1 MHVLVFPAPL
11 EVAPEALVPTFS
23 KLLGALGRALL
34 MPLLVVA
41 LVGCPR
47 HSGPDTTLPLVTTE
61 NRAAEE
67 EVRAA
72 REAADAGRA
81 EEAVQRYESYL
92 ATYPDDALRPIAQL
106 GLGRLRLAQGQNAE
120 AMPLFEEVARHT
132 DVAVAERG
140 RFYMGVTRHLM
151 GEHAA
156 AIAILEPL
164 RGRTVDPEETALLLR
179 TLAASALATNDAER
193 AIMTLDALVAEDV
206 PEEDRREAETRL
218 REILGGSLSPEIAAR
233 LYERLP
239 HRGVAWPILAR
250 AGMRAAFEGGD
261 LARVRTLARALTE
274 AGETLES
281 DLATMAMRAER
292 TGTADPRVIGA
303 LLPLSGRGQEA
314 GQAALRGMALAA
326 GSPPTG
332 PLNANDFQI
341 IHRDIGDDPATAV
354 AAVDELVTLHR
365 VIAIVGPIGSEAAA
379 LAAAR
384 AEALGVPMITLSPT
398 GDLETRGRN
407 IFRIMPSA
415 REEVRELLR
424 SAISGTTRRVA
435 VVHAGHGYG
444 RAIRDAVTAE
454 VAALGGELV
463 GASEYAPGTTA
474 FGDVVRLTASQ
485 RPDIVVLGDGS
496 SAVALLAPALAAV
509 GLISVGPGQAAPSGR
524 RAISLLLPSLAF
536 DATLTR
542 TSGRYL
548 QGARAARPFD
558 PSGPLP
564 PAAEQFR
571 DAFVTRYGQPPT
583 TLAAYAFDAI
593 SMVQSRVEAGST
605 TRETMAAALAGF
617 RDPRTAGSSNGF
629 SSARTP
635 QSPTQVLRLE
645 GTSWV
650 AANP

>member
-1 MHVLVFPAPL
+1 M
-11 EVAPEALVPTFS
+11 VP
-23 KLLGALGRALL
+23 RALL
-34 MPLLVVA
+34 LTLLGVA
-41 LVGCPR
+41 LMGCPR
-47 HSGPDTTLPLVTTE
+47 HTGPDTTLPLVTTE
-61 NRAAEE
+61 NRAAED

-72 REAADAGRA
+72 RDAADAGRSTEAA
-81 EEAVQRYESYL
+81 ERYESYL
-92 ATYPDDALRPIAQL
+92 SRYPDDALRPIAQL
-106 GLGRLRLAQGQNAE
+106 GLGRLRLAEGHTETAL
-120 AMPLFEEVARHT
+120 PLFQEVARHP
-132 DVAVAERG
+132 DAAVAERG
-140 RFYMGVTRHLM
+140 RFYVGVTRHLM
-151 GEHAA
+151 GEHQA

-179 TLAASALATNDAER
+179 TLAASALATNDVER
-193 AIMTLDALVAEDV
+193 AILTLDALIAESV
-206 PEEDRREAETRL
+206 PDEDKREAEARL
-218 REILGGSLSPEIAAR
+218 REILASALGPEVVAR
-233 LYERLP
+233 LYDTLP
-239 HRGVAWPILAR
+239 HTGVAWPILAR
-250 AGMRAAFEGGD
+250 AGMRAAFESGD
-261 LARVRTLARALTE
+261 LVRVRTLARALTD

-281 DLATMAMRAER
+281 DLATMAVRAER

-354 AAVDELVTLHR
+354 AAVDELVTMHR
-365 VIAIVGPIGSEAAA
+365 VIAIVGPIGSEASAM
-379 LAAAR
+379 AAAR
-384 AEALGVPMITLSPT
+384 AEALGVPLITLSPT

-407 IFRIMPSA
+407 IFRIVPNA

-424 SAISGTTRRVA
+424 GAITATARRVV

-444 RAIRDAVTAE
+444 RAVRDAVAAE

-463 GASEYAPGTTA
+463 GSQEYAPGVTA
-474 FGDVVRLTASQ
+474 FGDVVRQTATL
-485 RPDIVVLGDGS
+485 RPDIVVLGDGAS
-496 SAVALLAPALAAV
+496 TVALIAPALAAV
-509 GLISVGPGQAAPSGR
+509 GLVSVGPNRSVPNGR
-524 RAISLLLPSLAF
+524 RAITVLLPSLAF
-536 DATLTR
+536 DATLAR

-583 TLAAYAFDAI
+583 MLAAYAFDAI

-605 TRETMAAALAGF
+605 TREAMATALAGY
-617 RDPRTAGSSNGF
+617 RDSRTAGSSNGF
-629 SSARTP
+629 SSARAP
-635 QSPTQVLRLE
+635 QSPTHVLRLE
-645 GTSWV
+645 GTHWV
-650 AANP
+650 SAAP

>member
-1 MHVLVFPAPL
+1 MHVLVFPVQF
-11 EVAPEALVPTFS
+11 EVAPGAPVLASANVLAGVPRVLLAT
-23 KLLGALGRALL
+23 LLG
-34 MPLLVVA
+34 VA
-41 LVGCPR
+41 LMGCPR
-47 HSGPDTTLPLVTTE
+47 HTGPDTTLPLVTTE
-61 NRAAEE
+61 NRAAED

-72 REAADAGRA
+72 REAAEAGRSA
-81 EEAVQRYESYL
+81 EAVERYESYL
-92 ATYPDDALRPIAQL
+92 SRYPDDALRPIAQL
-106 GLGRLRLAQGQNAE
+106 GLGRLRLAEGETAV
-120 AMPLFEEVARHT
+120 ALPLFEEVARHT
-132 DVAVAERG
+132 DAAVAERG
-140 RFYMGVTRHLM
+140 RFYVGVTRHLM
-151 GEHAA
+151 GEHQA

-179 TLAASALATNDAER
+179 TLAASALATNDVER
-193 AIMTLDALVAEDV
+193 AIMTLDALVAEEV
-206 PEEDRREAETRL
+206 PDEDKREAEARL
-218 REILGGSLSPEIAAR
+218 REILSGPLTPEISAR

-239 HRGVAWPILAR
+239 HSGLAWPILAR
-250 AGMRAAFEGGD
+250 AGMRAAFESGD
-261 LARVRTLARALTE
+261 LVRVRALARALTE

-326 GSPPTG
+326 GAPPTG

-365 VIAIVGPIGSEAAA
+365 VIAIVGPIGSEASA

-407 IFRIMPSA
+407 IFRIVPSA

-424 SAISGTTRRVA
+424 SAITGSARRVA

-444 RAIRDAVTAE
+444 RAIRDAVAAE

-463 GASEYAPGTTA
+463 GSQEYAPGTTA
-474 FGDVVRLTASQ
+474 FGDVVRQTAAL
-485 RPDIVVLGDGS
+485 RPDIVMLGDGA
-496 SAVALLAPALAAV
+496 SAVTLLAPALAAV
-509 GLISVGPGQAAPSGR
+509 GLISVGPNQAAPSGR
-524 RAISLLLPSLAF
+524 RAMTLLLPSLAF
-536 DATLTR
+536 DATLVR

-571 DAFVTRYGQPPT
+571 DAFVTRYGQPPSM
-583 TLAAYAFDAI
+583 LAAYAFDAI
-593 SMVQSRVEAGST
+593 SMVQSRVESGST
-605 TRETMAAALAGF
+605 TREAMASALAGF
-617 RDPRTAGSSNGF
+617 RDERTAGSSNGF
-629 SSARTP
+629 TSARTP
-635 QSPTQVLRLE
+635 QSPTHVLRLE
-645 GTSWV
+645 GTNWV
-650 AANP
+650 SANP